1 MAFDLSIRPLNHSSR
16 VCATIVHGQSLSCA
30 PMTTY
35 SERLTL
41 AMHAAAVDVHALA
54 RHLGISYT
62 AVKKAMDG
70 GTKALTSA
78 NNSKAAALLHVDA
91 NWLATGTGERVNVH
105 AWPFRKLTLA
115 QLHELEAASPG
126 SLENIEKTALAL
138 LLLAQTPTLTSEQQ
152 IDTEA
157 EDESA
162 LHEWESKKADSAG
175 GIGDHASTDPEKQPS
190 KRNKRPKGVAQAG
203 RER

>member
-1 MAFDLSIRPLNHSSR
+1 
-16 VCATIVHGQSLSCA
+16 
-30 PMTTY
+30 MTTY
-35 SERLTL
+35 SERLTS

-91 NWLATGTGERVNVH
+91 NWLATGTGERVNVQ
-105 AWPFRKLTLA
+105 AWPFRKLTLT

-126 SLENIEKTALAL
+126 SLESIEKTALAL
-138 LLLAQTPTLTSEQQ
+138 LLLAQTPTPTSTKQK
-152 IDTEA
+152 DTEPEGA
-157 EDESA
+157 GD
-162 LHEWESKKADSAG
+162 LQEWESKKANSAG
-175 GIGDHASTDPEKQPS
+175 GIGDASTDTEDQPG
-190 KRNKRPKGVAQAG
+190 KRGKRAEGAS
-203 RER
+203 